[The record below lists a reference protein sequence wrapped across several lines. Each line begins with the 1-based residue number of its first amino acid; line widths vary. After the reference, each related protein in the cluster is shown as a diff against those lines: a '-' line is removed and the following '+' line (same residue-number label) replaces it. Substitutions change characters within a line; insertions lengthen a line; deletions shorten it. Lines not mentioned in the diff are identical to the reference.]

1 MQRPSQRCS
10 INYLRLKKGSVKIST
25 LVEHHADITSK
36 LKDTTEHLKQALA
49 SSKKRGEWGR
59 AHGGRYPE
67 ACRACR
73 RHKLHKTKTLE
84 GSSGRPDYTFFL
96 PNSLKINMDV
106 KFPLE
111 NYQNYLDA
119 QTEHDK
125 KDSKKNLSE
134 TQRL

>member
-1 MQRPSQRCS
+1 MAEDILRLVGLVEG
-10 INYLRLKKGSVKIST
+10 INYI
-25 LVEHHADITSK
+25 
-36 LKDTTEHLKQALA
+36 KQ
-49 SSKKRGEWGR
+49 
-59 AHGGRYPE
+59 
-67 ACRACR
+67 
-73 RHKLHKTKTLE
+73 KTLE